1 MSRFSCYCAY
11 GNAWTT
17 VPKERPIAQRVGK
30 GEIKKMTNSTEISRN
45 AAPQTLS
52 ATATALADE
61 DEVDKRTA
69 EIQKGR
75 ALAHVPKPTG
85 SRRSGWARRRKGQ
98 RKAKRI
104 KVKATPGILTKEQ
117 RHEAGKALREKCPR
131 ISHRDVALGQGERD
145 IVKLIE
151 ASNKDRLENLIPVRH
166 GRMVQSA
173 FAYFRGTALIQAH
186 DLKGTPNS
194 GIIVHSCGDC
204 HLMNFGGFATPERNI
219 VFDINDFD
227 ETLPAP
233 FEWDLKR
240 LAASFVIAARWRGF
254 RDDQAR
260 EMAVQTAASYR
271 ESMRRRANTGV
282 LEAWYSRITLA
293 DVRALVAK
301 VGDRVD
307 VSGRVKKKLAEARKQ
322 THEQVFHKL
331 TTPSKGLPRIVDQPP
346 LIYHSNLLNEREF
359 AVLLEQYRE
368 TLAEERRILFDRFKL
383 VDLAIK
389 VVGVGS
395 VGTRCAVA
403 LFLAAPDDPLFLQ
416 FKEARPSVL
425 ERYTGHS
432 RVPHNGQRVVVGQR
446 LMQSAS
452 DIFLGWCRGPR
463 GRDAYVRQLRDM
475 KVSAD
480 IETQPPKIMHAYATL
495 CGLTLARAH
504 DKAGDAAMIAGYL
517 GSSDQFDEAIGDYA
531 VAYADEVERDY
542 RTFVRAVRS
551 GRLKT
556 DVSPSR
562 LETALR

>member
-1 MSRFSCYCAY
+1 MAKIKILS
-11 GNAWTT
+11 
-17 VPKERPIAQRVGK
+17 KE
-30 GEIKKMTNSTEISRN
+30 
-45 AAPQTLS
+45 
-52 ATATALADE
+52 D
-61 DEVDKRTA
+61 
-69 EIQKGR
+69 
-75 ALAHVPKPTG
+75 
-85 SRRSGWARRRKGQ
+85 
-98 RKAKRI
+98 
-104 KVKATPGILTKEQ
+104 
-117 RHEAGKALREKCPR
+117 RHEAGKSLRDKCLR
-131 ISHRDVALGQGERD
+131 KSHGEVVLGQGERD
-145 IVKLIE
+145 VVELIE

-166 GRMVQSA
+166 GRMAQSA

-240 LAASFVIAARWRGF
+240 LAASFVVAARWRGF
-254 RDDQAR
+254 SDDQAR
-260 EMAVQTAASYR
+260 EMAVQTAATYR
-271 ESMRRRANTGV
+271 ESMRKRESIGV
-282 LEAWYSRITLA
+282 LEAWYSRITFA
-293 DVRALVAK
+293 DVQASLGEA
-301 VGDRVD
+301 GDKID
-307 VSGRVKKKLAEARKQ
+307 LGGRIKKKLAEARKQ
-322 THEQVFHKL
+322 THEHVFHQL
-331 TTPSKGLPRIVDQPP
+331 TSPSRGLPRIVDQPP
-346 LIYHSNLLNEREF
+346 LIYHTDLLNEPEV
-359 AVLLEQYRE
+359 AVVFKQYRE

-383 VDLAIK
+383 VDWAVK

-395 VGTRCAVA
+395 VGTRCIVA
-403 LFLAAPDDPLFLQ
+403 LLLAAPDDPLFLQ

-425 ERYTGHS
+425 ERYTGHA

-463 GRDAYVRQLRDM
+463 GRAAYVRQLRDM

-480 IETQPPKIMHAYATL
+480 VETMPPKLMRAYATL

-504 DKAGDAAMIAGYL
+504 DKAGDSAMIAGYL

-542 RTFVRAVRS
+542 KTFVRAVRS

-562 LETALR
+562 LATALR